1 MTGFLRFCILLYL
14 FFQPFLCNFRPA
26 LSKFDHKPPTA
37 RQRGPWIRNLLTNF
51 FQGNIIRYEITLDRE
66 VFNMNKRWI
75 SLLLTICLL
84 FTAVPAY
91 GAGSNQT
98 VGDIDGNGVV
108 DAADVQAFADALS
121 KGKPP
126 AKAVADVTQDGLVS
140 LDDLQALSQHVS
152 GNSRTARILSENG
165 FTGPVYT
172 GIAARLE
179 VAEHFMPFQVGGGF
193 AWVTNPALSYDSG
206 NLPLSFEVSGRALY
220 CHFDTAGLMPSDG
233 YLVRFTLL
241 DREGREIPSAMP
253 DQPMTV
259 AASPALRQMTLTAG
273 ADMQLVLPTMSMA
286 FTRQYNYDAV
296 QASHLGDMGYGW
308 THSFDIYVLEYTDG
322 LTGIHMPSGEARWFK
337 AVSAGLY
344 TPLSGDTGTLTRDGD
359 GKYRLQEQDGSM
371 YGFYKDGSLQFI
383 MNAGRELLYF
393 YRNGKGQITKAESSF
408 KGVSVQFKYTDA
420 GRIQSIKDQ
429 YGRTTKYEYDPSGTL
444 LTAVIA
450 PDGAATRYTYVTGAG
465 ERADN
470 RLASIENAG
479 GVFTHFLYDGQ
490 GRLTQTT
497 GTWGA
502 NPIRYDYDDAT
513 GDVRVTDAVGAEL
526 LYRRD
531 PATGEV
537 TAEVGGVPMISGSGT
552 TLSRLNMETDEAGRV
567 TSLNNMNGSTVT
579 ITWDEQT
586 GKVASVTDPAGNTVK
601 TEYDAKGSPIRVTY
615 ADGSSASAEYNSLG
629 LMTGYTAPSGS
640 HTAFKY
646 TQSGQLESVTNA
658 EGIAITLSYDK
669 YGSVSAI
676 RDAAKKTT
684 SFKRDILGRIT
695 AVTYADGTKDAYTYR
710 ADGALLS
717 KTDAAGKRTEYAYDL
732 TGRLETCTFADGTAL
747 HYAYDAR
754 GSLASV
760 TRTDAA
766 GQETAAETIAYDVL
780 GNVVSTAH
788 SIGGVSAFDVSVY
801 SEAWDRA
808 GYGYSDGYGVNYQY
822 DASGRMIHVYD
833 GGGTIAEYEYD
844 PNGQVSARR
853 YGNGTSTRYERDA
866 KGNVTAIREYDA
878 EGVLRDETVYA
889 YDANGNCVSEITP
902 FGESAYTYDKA
913 DRLTGAVYRD
923 GTAEAFIYDK
933 SGNVAS
939 HTVGEQKAEA
949 KFSNMNRVSKAGNR
963 EYSWDA
969 NGNLT
974 RIKENGSVTELTWSL
989 EGRLTGV
996 TRDGERVSYA
1006 YDPLGRLSSRADKDG
1021 TVYYE
1026 WDYVTGNLA
1035 AVRNENGT
1043 VVLKYVYGPEAK
1055 EPLAVLWDTGRAY
1068 FRQDK
1073 NHSIVGA
1080 TDLNGNYTDR
1090 QLYSAY
1096 GELLYGGRLCDYG
1109 YAGMLQDETTGLL
1122 YVGERWYDPQ
1132 LCAFIS
1138 QDKESVW
1145 DGMLGTPA
1153 DPRDGIRRAEVYLA
1167 DLAGNG
1173 NLLNRYAYA
1182 LCNPMRYWDPDG
1194 REAVSVNIGAPRIGP
1209 GAGITIGGKEGI
1221 AVSAGVNIGAGGVT
1235 TTYYGGDGPGT
1246 GPGVS
1251 VTVSLGVGVTVNL
1264 GTDGFTVGFASGLGA
1279 SIFAGWTFGTGGGG
1293 GGGGG
1298 GYGGGGGGGCCPT
1311 FIQVNG
1317 GALLSAELPEDVSA
1331 KPLSAKITVPVSGAY
1346 LRSDIPIFGVAGGEG
1361 FDHYTVEYAST
1372 SSPDE
1377 WMLIESSDT
1386 PQNTTNAAPA
1396 DIWNMQGDIDI
1407 RGNLAT
1413 WNTGLKNW
1421 EHLPWHPEDE
1431 DIDVLGD
1438 YIIRLT
1444 AYGADGTTAQDS
1456 VSVVVGD
1463 VAAQCLGGSV
1473 HSTDGLF
1480 AMEIE
1485 PLSLSAPFRVFS
1497 AKPAEIA
1504 AGSDRI
1510 VSALYEVS
1518 PSNEI
1523 FLQSVKVRFATDNLN
1538 RAVAL
1543 YDAASG
1549 EIAALNTFA
1558 DEGGVC
1564 AYVDSLPD
1572 KGVYFALLSSDSSVK
1587 EAPAP
1592 AAPQEPVSGTVY
1604 CALTFDGD
1612 TGSFE
1617 SADGASGADVYS
1629 KNGYLVLENRTFGG
1643 TFGASCVKGPVDAAQ
1658 YPVLSFD
1665 YCVLPGVKLDLYLL
1679 VKGRYYN
1686 INFTDDPQGFKN
1698 TDVNIASAGSVSGV
1712 IADGEWHT
1720 ASVRLDK
1727 ALALAT
1733 RETVIDGIFF
1743 RDLDVTG
1750 YMKLDTGSSPAA
1762 ARLLIDNFSI
1772 SALPEGEANEIVID
1786 AFAGGDRNLLGG
1798 GTGVFYGEDDTCTMA
1813 ARDGALLFTWDTGD
1827 NGGFAGYWSDLGG
1840 LPLEGVVSLKADFA
1854 SAVPENLR
1862 FGVRCGGKEAAV
1874 PASAYAAPNENG
1886 GYSVT
1891 IPIEALDFTG
1901 RDSADVVFFS
1911 AEGKG
1916 EAVIKRISLFTG
1928 GADSEKAQGPVSVF
1942 DEARWSSFSDGA
1954 GAISFGRSDRDG
1966 DETVCR
1972 VSYGGS
1978 NGKSYGGRVFSYA
1991 GWAQEMTPLDARGYE
2006 YLVLNICGEA
2016 GGEQPNV
2023 YLDDGTTR
2031 KCVLAKDMDAIG
2043 AEGSLIRIPLS
2054 QFARKGVDLSHVSS
2068 VQLVFE
2074 WEEMSG
2080 TVYISDIAFE

>member
-1 MTGFLRFCILLYL
+1 M
-14 FFQPFLCNFRPA
+14 
-26 LSKFDHKPPTA
+26 D
-37 RQRGPWIRNLLTNF
+37 
-51 FQGNIIRYEITLDRE
+51 
-66 VFNMNKRWI
+66 KRWI

-98 VGDIDGNGVV
+98 AGDIDGNGIV

-126 AKAVADVTQDGLVS
+126 AKAAADVTQDGLVG

-193 AWVTNPALSYDSG
+193 ARVTHPALSYDSG
-206 NLPLSFEVSGRALY
+206 DLPLSFEVSGRTLY
-220 CHFDTAGLMPSDG
+220 CHFDTAGLTPSDG

-259 AASPALRQMTLTAG
+259 AASPALRQMTLTSS

-286 FTRQYNYDAV
+286 FTRLYNYDAV

-322 LTGIHMPSGEARWFK
+322 LTGIHMPSGTARWFK

-344 TPLSGDTGTLTRDGD
+344 TPLYGDTGTLTRDGD
-359 GKYRLQEQDGSM
+359 GKYRLGEQDGSM

-393 YRNGKGQITKAESSF
+393 YRNAKGQITKAESSF

-420 GRIQSIKDQ
+420 GRIQSVKDQ

-444 LTAVIA
+444 LTAVTA
-450 PDGAATRYTYVTGAG
+450 PDGATTRYTYVAG
-465 ERADN
+465 VSERADN
-470 RLASIENAG
+470 RLASIETAG

-490 GRLTQTT
+490 GRLAQTT

-502 NPIRYDYDDAT
+502 NPVRYDYDDAA
-513 GDVRVTDAVGAEL
+513 GDVRVTDAAGAEL

-531 PATGEV
+531 PVTGAV
-537 TAEVGGVPMISGSGT
+537 SAEIGGVPMIGGSGI

-567 TSLNNMNGSTVT
+567 TSLNNMNGSTIT
-579 ITWDEQT
+579 ITWDDQT
-586 GKVASVTDPAGNTVK
+586 GKVASVTDPAGNTTK
-601 TEYDAKGSPIRVTY
+601 TEYDAKGNPIRVTY

-629 LMTGYTAPSGS
+629 LMTGYTAPNGS

-646 TQSGQLESVTNA
+646 TQAGQLESVTNA
-658 EGIAITLSYDK
+658 EGIAVTLSYDK
-669 YGSVSAI
+669 YGSVGSI
-676 RDAAKKTT
+676 RDAGKKTT
-684 SFKRDILGRIT
+684 SFKRDVMGRIT
-695 AVTYADGTKDAYTYR
+695 AVTYADGTKETYTYR

-732 TGRLETCTFADGTAL
+732 TGRLESCTFADGTAL

-754 GSLASV
+754 GSLAGV
-760 TRTDAA
+760 ARTDAA
-766 GQETAAETIAYDVL
+766 GQETAAETIAYDAL

-801 SEAWDRA
+801 GNAWDRI
-808 GYGYSDGYGVNYQY
+808 GYGYSDGYGVNYEY
-822 DASGRMIHVYD
+822 DASGRMIRVYD
-833 GGGTIAEYEYD
+833 AGGAIAEYEYD

-853 YGNGTSTRYERDA
+853 YGNGASTQYERDA

-878 EGVLRDETVYA
+878 EGVLRDETVYT

-902 FGESAYTYDKA
+902 FGENVYAYDNA

-923 GTAEAFIYDK
+923 GTAEAFVYDK
-933 SGNVAS
+933 SGNIVS
-939 HTVGEQKAEA
+939 HTVGDQKAAA
-949 KFSNMNRVSKAGNR
+949 KFSSMNRVSKAGNR

-1035 AVRNENGT
+1035 AVKDENGT

-1055 EPLAVLWDTGRAY
+1055 EPLAVLWDTGRVY

-1109 YAGMLQDETTGLL
+1109 YAGMLQDETTGLM

-1145 DGMLGTPA
+1145 DGMLGTPS
-1153 DPRDGIRRAEVYLA
+1153 DPRDGERAEVYLA

-1173 NLLNRYAYA
+1173 NLLSRYAYA
-1182 LCNPMRYWDPDG
+1182 LCNPMKYWDPDG
-1194 REAVSVNIGAPRIGP
+1194 RVAISISGGTP
-1209 GAGITIGGKEGI
+1209 G
-1221 AVSAGVNIGAGGVT
+1221 VGVGGGVT
-1235 TTYYGGDGPGT
+1235 FGGKGGGSVSGGMNFGSGGITGTIYPGGGPSSGAGVSITGCFGIGATINFGADGSMSFGISF
-1246 GPGVS
+1246 GMGVS
-1251 VTVSLGVGVTVNL
+1251 V
-1264 GTDGFTVGFASGLGA
+1264 
-1279 SIFAGWTFGTGGGG
+1279 FAGYSASCG
-1293 GGGGG
+1293 
-1298 GYGGGGGGGCCPT
+1298 GGGGGGGCCPT
-1311 FIQVNG
+1311 FIQVGNG
-1317 GALLSAELPEDVSA
+1317 TLLSTVLPEDVSG

-1361 FDHYTVEYAST
+1361 FDHYTVEYASA

-1377 WMLIESSDT
+1377 WVLIESSET
-1386 PQNTTNAAPA
+1386 PRNTTDVAPA

-1438 YIIRLT
+1438 YTIRLT
-1444 AYGADGTTAQDS
+1444 VFGADGTTAQDS

-1510 VSALYEVS
+1510 VSALYDVS
-1518 PSNEI
+1518 PYNEI
-1523 FLQSVKVRFATDNLN
+1523 FLQSVKVRFATEHLN

-1549 EIAALNTFA
+1549 EITALDTFT

-1564 AYVDSLPD
+1564 AYIDSLPD
-1572 KGVYFALLSSDSSVK
+1572 KGVYFALLSSDTPAK
-1587 EAPAP
+1587 AAPAP
-1592 AAPQEPVSGTVY
+1592 AAPQEPVSDNVY
-1604 CALTFDGD
+1604 CALTFDSD

-1617 SADGASGADVYS
+1617 SADGASGANVYS
-1629 KNGYLVLENRTFGG
+1629 ENGYLVLENRTFGG

-1665 YCVLPGVKLDLYLL
+1665 YCVLPGVRLDLYLL

-1698 TDVNIASAGSVSGV
+1698 TDVNVASAGSVSGV

-1733 RETVIDGIFF
+1733 GETVIDGIFF

-1772 SALPEGEANEIVID
+1772 TALPEGEANEIVID

-1798 GTGVFYGEDDTCTMA
+1798 GTGVFYGEDDACTMA
-1813 ARDGALLFTWDTGD
+1813 AGDGALLFTWDTGD
-1827 NGGFAGYWSDLGG
+1827 NGGYAGYWSDLGG
-1840 LPLEGVVSLKADFA
+1840 LSLEGVACLKADFA
-1854 SAVPENLR
+1854 GTVPENLR
-1862 FGVRCGGKEAAV
+1862 IGVRCGGKEAAV
-1874 PASAYAAPNENG
+1874 AASAYAASNEDG
-1886 GYSVT
+1886 GYSVAV
-1891 IPIEALDFTG
+1891 PLEALGFTG

-1911 AEGKG
+1911 AEGQG
-1916 EAVIKRISLFTG
+1916 EALIQRISLFIG

-1954 GAISFGRSDRDG
+1954 GAVSFGRSDRDG

-1972 VSYGGS
+1972 ISYGGS
-1978 NGKSYGGRVFSYA
+1978 IGKSYGGRVFSYA

-2006 YLVLNICGEA
+2006 YLALTISGEA

-2031 KCVLAKDMDAIG
+2031 KCVLAKDMDAVT
-2043 AEGSLIRIPLS
+2043 AEETLIRIPLHA
-2054 QFARKGVDLSHVSS
+2054 FARKGVDLSRVSS

-2080 TVYISDIAFE
+2080 TVYVSDIAFE

>member
-14 FFQPFLCNFRPA
+14 FSRSFLCNFRPA
-26 LSKFDHKPPTA
+26 LSKFDHKCRTGA
-37 RQRGPWIRNLLTNF
+37 GRGPRIRNLLTNF

-75 SLLLTICLL
+75 SLLLSICLL
-84 FTAVPAY
+84 FTVVPAY

-98 VGDIDGNGVV
+98 TGDIDGNGIV

-126 AKAVADVTQDGLVS
+126 AKAAADVTQDGLVG

-193 AWVTNPALSYDSG
+193 ARVTHPALSYDSG
-206 NLPLSFEVSGRALY
+206 DLPLSFEVSGRALY
-220 CHFDTAGLMPSDG
+220 CHFDTAGLTPSDG

-259 AASPALRQMTLTAG
+259 AASPALRQMTLTSS

-286 FTRQYNYDAV
+286 FTRLYNYDAV

-322 LTGIHMPSGEARWFK
+322 LTGIHMPSGTARWFK

-344 TPLSGDTGTLTRDGD
+344 TPLYGDTGTLTRDGD
-359 GKYRLQEQDGSM
+359 GKYRLGEQDGSM

-393 YRNGKGQITKAESSF
+393 YRNAKGQITKAESSF

-420 GRIQSIKDQ
+420 GRIQSVKDQ

-444 LTAVIA
+444 LTAVTA
-450 PDGAATRYTYVTGAG
+450 PDGATTRYTYVAG
-465 ERADN
+465 VSERADN
-470 RLASIENAG
+470 RLASIETAG

-490 GRLTQTT
+490 GRLAQTT

-502 NPIRYDYDDAT
+502 NPVRYDYDDAA
-513 GDVRVTDAVGAEL
+513 GDVRVTDAAGAEL

-531 PATGEV
+531 PVTGAV
-537 TAEVGGVPMISGSGT
+537 SAEIGGVPMIGGSGI

-567 TSLNNMNGSTVT
+567 TSLNNMNGNTVT
-579 ITWDEQT
+579 ITWDDQT
-586 GKVASVTDPAGNTVK
+586 GKVASVTDPAGNTTK
-601 TEYDAKGSPIRVTY
+601 TEYDAKGNPIRVTY

-629 LMTGYTAPSGS
+629 LMTGYTAPNGS

-646 TQSGQLESVTNA
+646 TQAGQLESVTNA
-658 EGIAITLSYDK
+658 EDITVTLSYDK
-669 YGSVSAI
+669 YGSVGSI
-676 RDAAKKTT
+676 RDAGKKTT
-684 SFKRDILGRIT
+684 SFKRDVMGRIT
-695 AVTYADGTKDAYTYR
+695 VVTYADGTKDAYTYR

-717 KTDAAGKRTEYAYDL
+717 KTDAAGKRTEYTYDL
-732 TGRLETCTFADGTAL
+732 TGRLESCTFADGTAL

-754 GSLASV
+754 GSLAGV
-760 TRTDAA
+760 ARTDAA
-766 GQETAAETIAYDVL
+766 GQETAAETIAYDAL

-801 SEAWDRA
+801 GNAWDRI

-933 SGNVAS
+933 SGSVAS

-1035 AVRNENGT
+1035 AVKDENGT

-1055 EPLAVLWDTGRAY
+1055 EPLAVLWDTGRVY

-1145 DGMLGTPA
+1145 DGMLGTPY
-1153 DPRDGIRRAEVYLA
+1153 DPRAGERAEVYLPE
-1167 DLAGNG
+1167 LAGNG

-1182 LCNPMRYWDPDG
+1182 LCNPMKYWDPDG
-1194 REAVSVNIGAPRIGP
+1194 RVAVSISGGTPGVGVGGGVTIGGEGGGSVSVGMNYGAGGFTGTVFP
-1209 GAGITIGGKEGI
+1209 GAGPG
-1221 AVSAGVNIGAGGVT
+1221 S
-1235 TTYYGGDGPGT
+1235 GPN
-1246 GPGVS
+1246 
-1251 VTVSLGVGVTVNL
+1251 VGVTVCV
-1264 GTDGFTVGFASGLGA
+1264 GIGITVVIGPKGPSVGVSVGMGMSMFFGVSASCG
-1279 SIFAGWTFGTGGGG
+1279 
-1293 GGGGG
+1293 
-1298 GYGGGGGGGCCPT
+1298 GGGGGGGCCPT
-1311 FIQVNG
+1311 FIQVGNG
-1317 GALLSAELPEDVSA
+1317 TLLSAELPTDASG
-1331 KPLSAKITVPVSGAY
+1331 KPLSARITVPVSGAY
-1346 LRSDIPIFGVAGGEG
+1346 VRSDVPIFGVAGGEG
-1361 FDHYTVEYAST
+1361 FDHYTVEYASA

-1377 WMLIESSDT
+1377 WVLIESSET
-1386 PQNTTNAAPA
+1386 PRNTTDVAPA

-1438 YIIRLT
+1438 YTIRLT
-1444 AYGADGTTAQDS
+1444 VFGADGTTAQDS

-1463 VAAQCLGGSV
+1463 VAAQCVGGAV

-1480 AMEIE
+1480 ALEIE

-1504 AGSDRI
+1504 AGADRI
-1510 VSALYEVS
+1510 VSALYDVS
-1518 PSNEI
+1518 PYNEI
-1523 FLQSVKVRFATDNLN
+1523 FLQSVKVRFATEHLN

-1549 EIAALNTFA
+1549 EITALDTFT

-1564 AYVDSLPD
+1564 AYIDSLPD
-1572 KGVYFALLSSDSSVK
+1572 KGVCFALLSSDTPAK
-1587 EAPAP
+1587 AAPAP
-1592 AAPQEPVSGTVY
+1592 AAPQEPVSDNVY
-1604 CALTFDGD
+1604 CALTFDSD

-1617 SADGASGADVYS
+1617 SADGASGANVYS
-1629 KNGYLVLENRTFGG
+1629 ENGYLVLENRTFGG

-1686 INFTDDPQGFKN
+1686 VNFTDDPQGFKN

-1733 RETVIDGIFF
+1733 GETVIDGIFF

-1750 YMKLDTGSSPAA
+1750 YMKLDTGSNPAA

-1772 SALPEGEANEIVID
+1772 TALPEGEANEIVID

-1798 GTGVFYGEDDTCTMA
+1798 GTGVFYGEDDSCAMA
-1813 ARDGALLFTWDTGD
+1813 ARDGALLLTWDTGS
-1827 NGGFAGYWSDLGG
+1827 NGGYAGYWSDLGG
-1840 LPLEGVVSLKADFA
+1840 LSLEGMACLKADFA
-1854 SAVPENLR
+1854 GTVPENLR
-1862 FGVRCGGKEAAV
+1862 IGVRCGGKEAAV
-1874 PASAYAAPNENG
+1874 AASAYAASNEDG
-1886 GYSVT
+1886 GYSVAV
-1891 IPIEALDFTG
+1891 PLEALGFIG

-1911 AEGKG
+1911 AEGQG
-1916 EAVIKRISLFTG
+1916 EALIQRISLFIG

-1954 GAISFGRSDRDG
+1954 GAVSFGPSDRDG

-1972 VSYGGS
+1972 ISYGGS
-1978 NGKSYGGRVFSYA
+1978 IGKSYGGRVFSYA

-2006 YLVLNICGEA
+2006 YLALTISGEA

-2031 KCVLAKDMDAIG
+2031 KCVLAKDMDAVT
-2043 AEGSLIRIPLS
+2043 AEETLIRIPLHA
-2054 QFARKGVDLSHVSS
+2054 FARKGVDLSRVSS

-2080 TVYISDIAFE
+2080 TVYVSDIAFE

>member
-1 MTGFLRFCILLYL
+1 
-14 FFQPFLCNFRPA
+14 
-26 LSKFDHKPPTA
+26 
-37 RQRGPWIRNLLTNF
+37 
-51 FQGNIIRYEITLDRE
+51 
-66 VFNMNKRWI
+66 MNKRWI
-75 SLLLTICLL
+75 SLLLSICLL
-84 FTAVPAY
+84 FTAAPAF

-98 VGDIDGNGVV
+98 AGDMDGNGVV
-108 DAADVQAFADALS
+108 DAADVQAFADALA
-121 KGKPP
+121 KGKSP
-126 AKAVADVTQDGLVS
+126 AKAVADVTQDGLVG

-152 GNSRTARILSENG
+152 GISRTARILSENG

-193 AWVTNPALSYDSG
+193 ARVTNPALSYDSG
-206 NLPLSFEVSGRALY
+206 DLPLSFEVSGRALY
-220 CHFDTAGLMPSDG
+220 CHFDTAGLTPSDG

-241 DREGREIPSAMP
+241 DRNGGEIPSAMP
-253 DQPMTV
+253 GQPMTV
-259 AASPALRQMTLTAG
+259 APSPALRQMTLTAS

-286 FTRQYNYDAV
+286 FTRLYNYDAV

-322 LTGIHMPSGEARWFK
+322 LTGVHMPSGAARWFK
-337 AVSAGLY
+337 AMSAGLY
-344 TPLSGDTGTLTRDGD
+344 TPLYGDTGALTRDGD

-393 YRNGKGQITKAESSF
+393 YRNAKGQITKAESSF

-429 YGRTTKYEYDPSGTL
+429 YGRTTKYEYDPTGTL
-444 LTAVIA
+444 LTTVTA
-450 PDGAATRYTYVTGAG
+450 PDGATTRYTYVAGAG

-470 RLASIENAG
+470 RLSSIETAG
-479 GVFTHFLYDGQ
+479 GVFTHFIYDDQ
-490 GRLTQTT
+490 GRLAQTT

-502 NPIRYDYDDAT
+502 NPVRYDYDDAM
-513 GDVRVTDAVGAEL
+513 GDVRVTDAAGAEL

-531 PATGEV
+531 PATGAV
-537 TAEVGGVPMISGSGT
+537 TAEVGGVPMISGSEN
-552 TLSRLNMETDEAGRV
+552 SIARPKAE
-567 TSLNNMNGSTVT
+567 
-579 ITWDEQT
+579 
-586 GKVASVTDPAGNTVK
+586 
-601 TEYDAKGSPIRVTY
+601 TEYDAKGNPIRVTY
-615 ADGSSASAEYNSLG
+615 ADGSSAAAEYNSLG
-629 LMTGYTAPSGS
+629 LMTSYTAPNGS
-640 HTAFKY
+640 RTTFKY
-646 TQSGQLESVTNA
+646 TQAGQLESVTNA
-658 EGIAITLSYDK
+658 EGIVITLSYDK

-684 SFKRDILGRIT
+684 SFKRDIMGRIT
-695 AVTYADGTKDAYTYR
+695 AVTYQDGTKETYTYR

-801 SEAWDRA
+801 GNAWDRI
-808 GYGYSDGYGVNYQY
+808 GYGYSDGYGVNYEY
-822 DASGRMIHVYD
+822 DASGRMIRVSD

-853 YGNGTSTRYERDA
+853 YGNGVSTQYERDA

-974 RIKENGSVTELTWSL
+974 RIKEGGSVTELTWSL

-1055 EPLAVLWDTGRAY
+1055 EPLALLWDTGRAY

-1109 YAGMLQDETTGLL
+1109 YAGMLQDETTGLM

-1145 DGMLGTPA
+1145 DGMLGTPS
-1153 DPRDGIRRAEVYLA
+1153 DPRDFVQRAEVYLA

-1182 LCNPMRYWDPDG
+1182 LCNPMKYWDPDG
-1194 REAVSVNIGAPRIGP
+1194 RKAVSISGGTP
-1209 GAGITIGGKEGI
+1209 GAGLNRDDNTGI
-1221 AVSAGVNIGAGGVT
+1221 PVDYPLG
-1235 TTYYGGDGPGT
+1235 GT
-1246 GPGVS
+1246 G
-1251 VTVSLGVGVTVNL
+1251 
-1264 GTDGFTVGFASGLGA
+1264 
-1279 SIFAGWTFGTGGGG
+1279 GTGGGG
-1293 GGGGG
+1293 GYGGYGGG

-1317 GALLSAELPEDVSA
+1317 GALLSQELPEDVSG

-1361 FDHYTVEYAST
+1361 FDHYTVEYASA

-1377 WMLIESSDT
+1377 WVLIESSET
-1386 PQNTTNAAPA
+1386 PQNTTNVAPA

-1431 DIDVLGD
+1431 EIDVLGD
-1438 YIIRLT
+1438 YILRLT
-1444 AYGADGTTAQDS
+1444 AYGTDGTTVQDS

-1480 AMEIE
+1480 EMQIE

-1523 FLQSVKVRFATDNLN
+1523 FLQSIKVRFATDNLN

-1564 AYVDSLPD
+1564 AYVGSLPD
-1572 KGVYFALLSSDSSVK
+1572 KGVYFALLSSDTPAK

-1592 AAPQEPVSGTVY
+1592 AAPQEPVSDNVY

-1617 SADGASGADVYS
+1617 SADGASGADVFCE
-1629 KNGYLVLENRTFGG
+1629 NGYLVLENRTFGG
-1643 TFGASCVKGPVDAAQ
+1643 SFGASCVRGPVDAAQ

-1698 TDVNIASAGSVSGV
+1698 TDMNIASAGSVSGV

-1750 YMKLDTGSSPAA
+1750 YMKLDTGSNPAA

-1772 SALPEGEANEIVID
+1772 TALPEGEANEIVID

-1798 GTGVFYGEDDTCTMA
+1798 GTGVFYGEDDSCAMA
-1813 ARDGALLFTWDTGD
+1813 ARDGALLLTWDTGE
-1827 NGGFAGYWSDLGG
+1827 NGGYAGYWSDLGG
-1840 LPLEGVVSLKADFA
+1840 LPLEGVTCLKADFA

-1862 FGVRCGGKEAAV
+1862 FGVRCGGKEASVA
-1874 PASAYAAPNENG
+1874 ASAYAAPNEDG
-1886 GYSVT
+1886 GYSVA
-1891 IPIEALDFTG
+1891 IPLEALGSTD

-1911 AEGKG
+1911 AEGQG
-1916 EAVIKRISLFTG
+1916 EALIQRISLFTG

-1954 GAISFGRSDRDG
+1954 GAVSFGPSDRDG

-1978 NGKSYGGRVFSYA
+1978 IGKSYGGRVFSYA
-1991 GWAQEMTPLDARGYE
+1991 GWAQETSPLDARGYE

-2031 KCVLAKDMDAIG
+2031 KCVLGKDMEAIT
-2043 AEGSLIRIPLS
+2043 AESSLIRIPLHE
-2054 QFARKGVDLSHVSS
+2054 FARKGVDLSHVSS

-2080 TVYISDIAFE
+2080 TVYVSDITFE